1 MDDRCIIIGAGHA
14 GSQAAISLRQEGYAG
29 EIILINDETDIP
41 YHKPPLS
48 KSYLKAPEGGGL
60 VLRPVSAYRDN
71 NVEMMFG
78 RRVDGVCLADKTV
91 TLDDG
96 QVLGWSELIFATGA
110 RARIPDVR
118 GIELDGVFT
127 LRRMEDARRIA
138 AAMPNVENVVIIG
151 GGFIGLEMAHS
162 AIALGKKTVLI
173 EAAPRVL
180 GRSVATH
187 ISAHVEARSRAASIT
202 VLTNL
207 GVMAIEGENG
217 RVTGVKAAD
226 GTIFSADMVV
236 IGTGAVPNVELAVT
250 AGLAIDNGIV
260 VDENLCTS
268 ASHVYAIGDCV
279 SYDHFHAGR
288 RVRLESVQNATDQ
301 AKHVARTI
309 VGRESPFRE
318 VAWFWSDQGDM
329 KLQTA
334 GLSFDADLHVLSGNP
349 EENAFSIFHFA
360 GDRLVA
366 VDSINRPADH
376 MIARRLLA
384 AGINPTEA
392 DIAAGAARLKEMLAA
407 APKT

>member
-1 MDDRCIIIGAGHA
+1 MDERCIIIGAGHA

-29 EIILINDETDIP
+29 KIVLINDETDIP

-60 VLRPVSAYRDN
+60 VLRPESAYRDN
-71 NVEMMFG
+71 NIEMMFG
-78 RRVDGVCLADKTV
+78 HRIDAVSIADKTV

-96 QVLGWSELIFATGA
+96 RVLSWSELIFATGA
-110 RARIPDVR
+110 RARIPNLSGV
-118 GIELDGVFT
+118 ELDGVFT

-202 VLTNL
+202 VLTGL
-207 GVMAIEGENG
+207 GVTAIEGENG
-217 RVTGVKAAD
+217 RVTGVEAAD
-226 GTIFSADMVV
+226 GTKFPADMVV
-236 IGTGAVPNVELAVT
+236 IGTGAVPNVELAVM

-260 VDENLCTS
+260 VDENLRTS
-268 ASHVYAIGDCV
+268 ACHVYAIGDCV
-279 SYDHFHAGR
+279 SYDHFQAGR

-309 VGRESPFRE
+309 VGREAPFRE
-318 VAWFWSDQGDM
+318 IAWFWSDQGDM

-334 GLSFDADLHVLSGNP
+334 GLSFDADRHILSGNP

-384 AGINPTEA
+384 AGISPNEA

-407 APKT
+407 APKA

>member
-1 MDDRCIIIGAGHA
+1 MDERCIIIGAGHA

-29 EIILINDETDIP
+29 DIVLINDEADIP

-48 KSYLKAPEGGGL
+48 KSYLKAPEHGGL
-60 VLRPVSAYRDN
+60 VLRPESAYRDN
-71 NVEMMFG
+71 NIEMLFGHRVE
-78 RRVDGVCLADKTV
+78 GVSLTERTV

-96 QVLGWSELIFATGA
+96 RVLNWSDLVFATGA
-110 RARIPDVR
+110 RARIPDMP
-118 GIELDGVFT
+118 GIDLDGVVT

-138 AAMPNVENVVIIG
+138 DLMPTISNVVIIG

-162 AIALGKKTVLI
+162 ALALGKNTVLI

-180 GRSVATH
+180 GRSVATQ
-187 ISAHVEARSRAASIT
+187 ISAHVETRSRAVGIT
-202 VLTNL
+202 LHTGL

-217 RVTGVKAAD
+217 RVTGVKASD
-226 GTIFSADMVV
+226 GTVFPADIVV
-236 IGTGAVPNVELAVT
+236 IGTGALPNVELAAA
-250 AGLAIDNGIV
+250 AGLIIDNGIV
-260 VDENLCTS
+260 VNDHMRTS
-268 ASHVYAIGDCV
+268 ADHVYAIGDCV

-301 AKHVARTI
+301 AKHVARSI
-309 VGRESPFRE
+309 VGRATPFRE

-334 GLSFDADLHVLSGNP
+334 GLSFEADRHILSGNP
-349 EENAFSIFHFA
+349 DDNAFSVFHFA

-392 DIAAGAARLKEMLAA
+392 DIAAGAPRLKELLAS
-407 APKT
+407 APKS

>member
-1 MDDRCIIIGAGHA
+1 MDERCIIIGAGHA

-60 VLRPVSAYRDN
+60 VLRPESAYRDN
-71 NVEMMFG
+71 NIEMMFG
-78 RRVDGVCLADKTV
+78 HRVDAVSIADKTV

-96 QVLGWSELIFATGA
+96 RVLSWSELIFATGA
-110 RARIPDVR
+110 RARIPNLSGV
-118 GIELDGVFT
+118 ELDGVFT

-202 VLTNL
+202 VLTGL
-207 GVMAIEGENG
+207 GVTAIKGEKG
-217 RVTGVKAAD
+217 SVTGVEAAD
-226 GTIFSADMVV
+226 GTIFPADMVV
-236 IGTGAVPNVELAVT
+236 IGTGAVPNVELAVM

-260 VDENLCTS
+260 VDENLRTS

-279 SYDHFHAGR
+279 SYDHFQAGR

-309 VGRESPFRE
+309 VGREAPFRE
-318 VAWFWSDQGDM
+318 IAWFWSDQGDM

-334 GLSFDADLHVLSGNP
+334 GLSFDADRHILSGNP

-384 AGINPTEA
+384 AGISPSEA

-407 APKT
+407 APKA

>member
-1 MDDRCIIIGAGHA
+1 MDERCIIIGAGHA

-29 EIILINDETDIP
+29 DIVLINDETDNP

-48 KSYLKAPEGGGL
+48 KSYLKAPEHGGL
-60 VLRPVSAYRDN
+60 VLRPESAYRDN
-71 NVEMMFG
+71 NIEMLFGHRVEGVALTG
-78 RRVDGVCLADKTV
+78 RTV

-96 QVLGWSELIFATGA
+96 RVLGWPDLVFATGA
-110 RARIPDVR
+110 HARIPDMPGVD
-118 GIELDGVFT
+118 LDGVVT

-138 AAMPNVENVVIIG
+138 DLMPTIANVVIIG

-162 AIALGKKTVLI
+162 AISLGKNTVLI

-180 GRSVATH
+180 GRSVATQ
-187 ISAHVEARSRAASIT
+187 ISAHVETRSRAAGIT
-202 VLTNL
+202 LHTGL

-217 RVTGVKAAD
+217 RVTGVRASD
-226 GTIFSADMVV
+226 GTVFPADIVV
-236 IGTGAVPNVELAVT
+236 IGTGALPNVELAAA

-260 VDENLCTS
+260 VNDHMRTS
-268 ASHVYAIGDCV
+268 ADHVYAIGDCV

-301 AKHVARTI
+301 AKHVARSI
-309 VGRESPFRE
+309 VGRATPFRE

-334 GLSFDADLHVLSGNP
+334 GLSFEADRHILSGNP
-349 EENAFSIFHFA
+349 DDNAFSVFHFA

-392 DIAAGAARLKEMLAA
+392 DIAAGASGLKELLAS
-407 APKT
+407 APKS

>member
-60 VLRPVSAYRDN
+60 VLRPESTYRDN
-71 NVEMMFG
+71 NIEMMFG
-78 RRVDGVCLADKTV
+78 RRVDGVSLADKTV

-96 QVLGWSELIFATGA
+96 QVLNWSELIFATGA
-110 RARIPDVR
+110 RARIPDVP
-118 GIELDGVFT
+118 GVELDGVFT

-202 VLTNL
+202 VLTSL

-226 GTIFSADMVV
+226 GTIFPADMVV

-260 VDENLCTS
+260 VDGNLCTS

-309 VGRESPFRE
+309 VGRETPFRE
-318 VAWFWSDQGDM
+318 IAWFWSDQGDM

-334 GLSFDADLHVLSGNP
+334 GLSFDADRHVLSGNP
-349 EENAFSIFHFA
+349 EENAFSVFHFA

>member
-29 EIILINDETDIP
+29 EIVLINDETDIP

-60 VLRPVSAYRDN
+60 VLRPEATYRDN
-71 NVEMMFG
+71 NIEMLFGHHVES
-78 RRVDGVCLADKTV
+78 VSIADKTV
-91 TLDDG
+91 ALDDG
-96 QVLGWSELIFATGA
+96 RVLNWSELIFATGA
-110 RARIPDVR
+110 RARIPNVS
-118 GIELDGVFT
+118 GVGLEGVFT

-162 AIALGKKTVLI
+162 AIVLGKKTVLI

-187 ISAHVEARSRAASIT
+187 ISAHVEERSRAANIT
-202 VLTNL
+202 LLTGL
-207 GVMAIEGENG
+207 GVTAIEGENN

-226 GTIFSADMVV
+226 GTIFPADMVV

-260 VDENLCTS
+260 VDENLRTS
-268 ASHVYAIGDCV
+268 TSHVYAIGDCV

-309 VGRESPFRE
+309 VGRGTPFRE

-334 GLSFDADLHVLSGNP
+334 GLSFDADRHILSGNP

-407 APKT
+407 APKS

>member
-14 GSQAAISLRQEGYAG
+14 GSQAAISLRQEGYAA
-29 EIILINDETDIP
+29 EIVLINDETDIP

-60 VLRPVSAYRDN
+60 VLRPEAAYRDN
-71 NVEMMFG
+71 NIEMLFG
-78 RRVDGVCLADKTV
+78 YRVVAISISDKTV

-96 QVLGWSELIFATGA
+96 RVLNWSELIFATGA
-110 RARIPDVR
+110 RARIPNLSGV
-118 GIELDGVFT
+118 EFDGVFT

-180 GRSVATH
+180 GRSVATQ

-202 VLTNL
+202 LLTGL
-207 GVMAIEGENG
+207 GVAAIDGTDG

-226 GTIFSADMVV
+226 GTIFPADMVV

-260 VDENLCTS
+260 VDENLRTS

-288 RVRLESVQNATDQ
+288 RLRLESVQNATDQ

-309 VGRESPFRE
+309 VGREAPFRE
-318 VAWFWSDQGDM
+318 IAWFWSDQGDM

-334 GLSFDADLHVLSGNP
+334 GLSFDADRHILSGNP
-349 EENAFSIFHFA
+349 EENTFSVFHFA
-360 GDRLVA
+360 GPKLVA

-384 AGINPTEA
+384 AGINPTET
-392 DIAAGAARLKEMLAA
+392 DIAAGATRLKELLTSAS
-407 APKT
+407 KS

>member
-1 MDDRCIIIGAGHA
+1 MDERCIIIGAGHA

-29 EIILINDETDIP
+29 EIVLINDETDIP

-60 VLRPVSAYRDN
+60 VLRPEATYRDN
-71 NVEMMFG
+71 NVEMLFG
-78 RRVDGVCLADKTV
+78 CHVDAVSIADKTV
-91 TLDDG
+91 ALDDG
-96 QVLGWSELIFATGA
+96 RVLNWSELIFATGA
-110 RARIPDVR
+110 RARIPNVPGVDV
-118 GIELDGVFT
+118 DGVFT

-138 AAMPNVENVVIIG
+138 AAMPNVVNVVIIG

-187 ISAHVEARSRAASIT
+187 ISAHVEARSRAANIT
-202 VLTNL
+202 LLTGL
-207 GVMAIEGENG
+207 GVTAIEGENC

-226 GTIFSADMVV
+226 GTIFPAEMVV

-260 VDENLCTS
+260 VDEHLRTS

-309 VGRESPFRE
+309 VGREAPFRE

-334 GLSFDADLHVLSGNP
+334 GLSFDADRHILSGNP
-349 EENAFSIFHFA
+349 DENAFSIFHFA

-376 MIARRLLA
+376 MIARRMLA

-392 DIAAGAARLKEMLAA
+392 DIAGGAVRLKEMLAA
-407 APKT
+407 TPKS

>member
-1 MDDRCIIIGAGHA
+1 MDERCIIIGAGHA

-29 EIILINDETDIP
+29 ETILINDETEIP

-60 VLRPVSAYRDN
+60 VLRPESAYRDN
-71 NVEMMFG
+71 NIEMMFG
-78 RRVDGVCLADKTV
+78 HRVDAVSIADKTV

-96 QVLGWSELIFATGA
+96 RILSWSELIFATGA
-110 RARIPDVR
+110 RARIPNLSGV
-118 GIELDGVFT
+118 ELDGVFT

-202 VLTNL
+202 VLTGL

-226 GTIFSADMVV
+226 GTIFPADMVV
-236 IGTGAVPNVELAVT
+236 IGTGAVPNVELAVM

-260 VDENLCTS
+260 VDENLRTS

-279 SYDHFHAGR
+279 SYDHFQAGR

-309 VGRESPFRE
+309 VGREAPFRE
-318 VAWFWSDQGDM
+318 IAWFWSDQGDM

-334 GLSFDADLHVLSGNP
+334 GLSFDADRHILSGNP

-384 AGINPTEA
+384 AGISPSDA

-407 APKT
+407 APKA

>member
-29 EIILINDETDIP
+29 EIVLINDETDIP

-60 VLRPVSAYRDN
+60 VLRPEATYRDN
-71 NVEMMFG
+71 NIEMLFG
-78 RRVDGVCLADKTV
+78 HHVDAVSIADNTV
-91 TLDDG
+91 VLDDG
-96 QVLGWSELIFATGA
+96 RALNWSELIFATGA
-110 RARIPDVR
+110 RARIPNVP
-118 GIELDGVFT
+118 GVGLEGVFT

-187 ISAHVEARSRAASIT
+187 ISAHVEARSRAANIT
-202 VLTNL
+202 LLTGL
-207 GVMAIEGENG
+207 GVAAVEGENNH
-217 RVTGVKAAD
+217 VIGVKAAD
-226 GTIFSADMVV
+226 GTIFPADMVV

-250 AGLAIDNGIV
+250 AGLAIDNGII
-260 VDENLCTS
+260 VDENLRTS
-268 ASHVYAIGDCV
+268 ASRVYAIGDCV

-309 VGRESPFRE
+309 VGREAPFRE

-334 GLSFDADLHVLSGNP
+334 GLSFDADRHILSGNP

-407 APKT
+407 APKS

>member
-60 VLRPVSAYRDN
+60 VLRPEATYRENNIEMLFGHHVENVSI
-71 NVEMMFG
+71 
-78 RRVDGVCLADKTV
+78 ADKAV
-91 TLDDG
+91 ALDDG
-96 QVLGWSELIFATGA
+96 RVLNWSELIFATGA
-110 RARIPDVR
+110 RARIPNVS
-118 GIELDGVFT
+118 GVGLEGVFT

-138 AAMPNVENVVIIG
+138 AAMPNVVNVVIIG

-187 ISAHVEARSRAASIT
+187 ISAHVEERSRAANIT
-202 VLTNL
+202 LLTGL
-207 GVMAIEGENG
+207 GVTAIEGENN

-226 GTIFSADMVV
+226 GMIFPADMVV

-260 VDENLCTS
+260 VDENLRTS

-309 VGRESPFRE
+309 VGRGTPFRE
-318 VAWFWSDQGDM
+318 IAWFWSDQGDM

-334 GLSFDADLHVLSGNP
+334 GLSFDADRHILSGNP
-349 EENAFSIFHFA
+349 EENAFSIFHFT

-392 DIAAGAARLKEMLAA
+392 DIAAGAARLKEMLTA
-407 APKT
+407 APKS